1 MPTPTAFTLDVSP
14 DRIAENA
21 GATFV
26 TVTAALEGGTTHT
39 EDVVVTLTLSGTA
52 DDSDYAVSNLGSIT
66 IPAGRFSESRSL
78 VITPV
83 DDAIIEETETIL
95 ITGRSPGMGDRMDT
109 ILLTDST
116 DTNGNGV
123 NAYLSISD
131 QSVTTPEG
139 ATVELTV
146 MLSHSVAADV
156 NVVCQV
162 TPGSADAADY
172 VHPPGAVITFPA
184 DSAAGA
190 TQTIVIPTNQDT
202 LSEGAESFTVAL
214 GAVSGDL
221 ASQVSVHPARGSA
234 IVTIAESDPITVSVS
249 GPSSVE
255 EDGGIASYLVSLS
268 PSDVVPTQD
277 LTVNYATADGTAKA
291 GSDYASA
298 SGTLTFTPADA
309 TVKTITV
316 RTTEDTL
323 DEGAGETFTVSISGP
338 AGGGGP
344 SPTLGVSSVTTT
356 ITDDDAPVS
365 VPALV
370 STPEP
375 TPQPTSAPT
384 PEPTP
389 TPTPEPA
396 PQPTSAPT
404 PEPTPT
410 PTPEPTPEPTP
421 MPTREPTPEPTSTP
435 TPEPTPTPT
444 REPIPEPTSTP
455 TPEPTPTPTPELTP
469 EPTPTPTREPT
480 PEPTPTPTPEPVV
493 PLAQQLTATPLPTP
507 VPTSAPV
514 QHVAKSID
522 SAPSASQAPPAI
534 PLSWLSPWPWLLLLI
549 AVLIA
554 IAVVRRRR
562 RRERRQGA

>member
-1 MPTPTAFTLDVSP
+1 
-14 DRIAENA
+14 
-21 GATFV
+21 
-26 TVTAALEGGTTHT
+26 
-39 EDVVVTLTLSGTA
+39 
-52 DDSDYAVSNLGSIT
+52 
-66 IPAGRFSESRSL
+66 
-78 VITPV
+78 
-83 DDAIIEETETIL
+83 
-95 ITGRSPGMGDRMDT
+95 MGDRTDT
-109 ILLTDST
+109 ILLTDAT
-116 DTNGNGV
+116 DTQGNGV

-146 MLSHSVAADV
+146 MLSHSIAADV

-162 TPGSADAADY
+162 TPGSADEADY

-221 ASQVSVHPARGSA
+221 ASQVSVNPTRGSA

-255 EDGGIASYLVSLS
+255 EDDGTVSYLVSLS

-277 LTVNYATADGTAKA
+277 LTVNYATADGTANA
-291 GSDYASA
+291 GSDYESA

-309 TVKTITV
+309 AAKTITV

-323 DEGAGETFTVSISGP
+323 DEGTGETFTVSISGP

-344 SPTLGVSSVTTT
+344 SPVLGDSSVTTT

-365 VPALV
+365 TSALV

-375 TPQPTSAPT
+375 TPAPTPEPTPEPTPAPTPEPTPEPTSAPT

-389 TPTPEPA
+389 APTPEPT
-396 PQPTSAPT
+396 PEPTSAPT
-404 PEPTPT
+404 PEPTPA
-410 PTPEPTPEPTP
+410 PTPEPTPEPTST
-421 MPTREPTPEPTSTP
+421 PTPEPTPAPTPEPTPEPTSTP

-444 REPIPEPTSTP
+444 REP
-455 TPEPTPTPTPELTP
+455 
-469 EPTPTPTREPT
+469 
-480 PEPTPTPTPEPVV
+480 TPEPVV
-493 PLAQQLTATPLPTP
+493 PLALQLTATPQPTP
-507 VPTSAPV
+507 VPTSEPAQP
-514 QHVAKSID
+514 VAKPID
-522 SAPSASQAPPAI
+522 SVASTSSASQASPVI
-534 PLSWLSPWPWLLLLI
+534 PLSWLSPWPWLLLLL
-549 AVLIA
+549 ALLIA
-554 IAVVRRRR
+554 LAIVAARRRR
-562 RRERRQGA
+562 RRARSLNSESAA

>member
-1 MPTPTAFTLDVSP
+1 M
-14 DRIAENA
+14 AENA

-26 TVTAALEGGTTHT
+26 TVTAALEGGTSHT
-39 EDVVVTLTLSGTA
+39 EDIIVTVILSGTA

-78 VITPV
+78 IITPV

-95 ITGRSPGMGDRMDT
+95 ITGSTPGMGDRTDT
-109 ILLTDST
+109 ILLTDAT
-116 DTNGNGV
+116 DTQGNGV

-146 MLSHSVAADV
+146 MLSHSIAADV

-162 TPGSADAADY
+162 TPGSADEADY

-221 ASQVSVHPARGSA
+221 ASQVSVNPTRGSA

-255 EDGGIASYLVSLS
+255 EDDGTVSYLVSLS

-291 GSDYASA
+291 GSDYESA

-309 TVKTITV
+309 AAKTITV

-323 DEGAGETFTVSISGP
+323 DEGTGETFTVSISGP

-344 SPTLGVSSVTTT
+344 SPILGDSSVTTT

-365 VPALV
+365 TSALV

-375 TPQPTSAPT
+375 TPAPTPEPTPEPTPAPTPEPTPEPTSAPT

-389 TPTPEPA
+389 A
-396 PQPTSAPT
+396 
-404 PEPTPT
+404 PT
-410 PTPEPTPEPTP
+410 PTPEPTPEPTSA
-421 MPTREPTPEPTSTP
+421 PTPEPTPAPTPEPTPEPTSAPTPEPTPAPTPEPTPEPTSTP

-444 REPIPEPTSTP
+444 PE
-455 TPEPTPTPTPELTP
+455 
-469 EPTPTPTREPT
+469 
-480 PEPTPTPTPEPVV
+480 PTPEPVV
-493 PLAQQLTATPLPTP
+493 PLALQLTATPQPTP
-507 VPTSAPV
+507 VPTSELAQP
-514 QHVAKSID
+514 VAKPID
-522 SAPSASQAPPAI
+522 SVASTSSASQASPVI
-534 PLSWLSPWPWLLLLI
+534 PLSWLSPWPWLLLLL
-549 AVLIA
+549 ALLIA
-554 IAVVRRRR
+554 LAIVAARRRR
-562 RRERRQGA
+562 RRARSLNSESAA

>member
-1 MPTPTAFTLDVSP
+1 M
-14 DRIAENA
+14 AENA

-26 TVTAALEGGTTHT
+26 TVTAALEGGTSHT
-39 EDVVVTLTLSGTA
+39 EDITVTLTLSGTA

-78 VITPV
+78 IITPV

-95 ITGRSPGMGDRMDT
+95 ITGSTPGMGDRTDT
-109 ILLTDST
+109 ILLTDAT
-116 DTNGNGV
+116 DTQGNGV

-146 MLSHSVAADV
+146 MLSHSIAADV

-162 TPGSADAADY
+162 TPGSADEADY

-221 ASQVSVHPARGSA
+221 ASQVSVNPTRGSA

-249 GPSSVE
+249 GPSSVD
-255 EDGGIASYLVSLS
+255 EDDGTVSYLVSLS

-277 LTVNYATADGTAKA
+277 LTVNFATADGTAKA
-291 GSDYASA
+291 GSDYVSA
-298 SGTLTFTPADA
+298 SGTLIFTPADA
-309 TVKTITV
+309 AAKTITV

-323 DEGAGETFTVSISGP
+323 DEGTGETFTVSISGP
-338 AGGGGP
+338 AGGRGP
-344 SPTLGVSSVTTT
+344 SPVLGDSSVTTT

-365 VPALV
+365 TSALV

-375 TPQPTSAPT
+375 TPALTPEPTPEPTPAPMPEPTPEPTSAPT

-389 TPTPEPA
+389 APTPEPTPEPTPA
-396 PQPTSAPT
+396 PTPEPTPEPTPAPTPEPTPEPTSAPT
-404 PEPTPT
+404 PEPTPA
-410 PTPEPTPEPTP
+410 PTPEPTPEPTS
-421 MPTREPTPEPTSTP
+421 TSTQEPTPDADAGTHSGAGCPAGSASDGHTTAHTCADKGTWRNTWSS
-435 TPEPTPTPT
+435 
-444 REPIPEPTSTP
+444 R
-455 TPEPTPTPTPELTP
+455 LTQVSSV
-469 EPTPTPTREPT
+469 T
-480 PEPTPTPTPEPVV
+480 
-493 PLAQQLTATPLPTP
+493 
-507 VPTSAPV
+507 
-514 QHVAKSID
+514 
-522 SAPSASQAPPAI
+522 SASQASPVI
-534 PLSWLSPWPWLLLLI
+534 PLSWLSPWPWLLLLL
-549 AVLIA
+549 ALLIA
-554 IAVVRRRR
+554 LAIVEARRRR
-562 RRERRQGA
+562 RRARSLNSESAA

>member
-1 MPTPTAFTLDVSP
+1 M
-14 DRIAENA
+14 
-21 GATFV
+21 
-26 TVTAALEGGTTHT
+26 
-39 EDVVVTLTLSGTA
+39 TLTLSGTA

-78 VITPV
+78 IITPV
-83 DDAIIEETETIL
+83 DDAIVEETETIL
-95 ITGRSPGMGDRMDT
+95 ITGSSPGMGDRTAT

-116 DTNGNGV
+116 GTQGNGV

-139 ATVELTV
+139 ETVELTV

-162 TPGSADAADY
+162 TPGSANEADY

-184 DSAAGA
+184 DSPAGA
-190 TQTIVIPTNQDT
+190 TQTIVIPTNQDF
-202 LSEGAESFTVAL
+202 LSEEAESFTVAL

-221 ASQVSVHPARGSA
+221 ASQVSVNPTRGSA
-234 IVTIAESDPITVSVS
+234 VVTIAESDPITVSVS

-255 EDGGIASYLVSLS
+255 EDGGTASYLVSLS

-298 SGTLTFTPADA
+298 SGTLTFTPADGA
-309 TVKTITV
+309 AKTITV
-316 RTTEDTL
+316 RITEDTL
-323 DEGAGETFTVSISGP
+323 DEGAGETFTISISGP

-344 SPTLGVSSVTTT
+344 SPTLGFSSVTTT
-356 ITDDDAPVS
+356 IADDDAPVS
-365 VPALV
+365 APALV

-375 TPQPTSAPT
+375 TPEPTFAPTPEPTPTSTPEPAQQPTSAPT

-396 PQPTSAPT
+396 QQPTPVPT

-410 PTPEPTPEPTP
+410 S
-421 MPTREPTPEPTSTP
+421 TREPAPEPTSTP

-444 REPIPEPTSTP
+444 REPAPEPTSTP
-455 TPEPTPTPTPELTP
+455 TPEPTS
-469 EPTPTPTREPT
+469 
-480 PEPTPTPTPEPVV
+480 TPTPTPEPVV
-493 PLAQQLTATPLPTP
+493 PLAQQLTATPQPTP

-514 QHVAKSID
+514 QLVAKSID
-522 SAPSASQAPPAI
+522 SNTSAESASQEPPTI
-534 PLSWLSPWPWLLLLI
+534 PLSWLTPWPWLLLLI

-562 RRERRQGA
+562 KRARHQGA

>member
-1 MPTPTAFTLDVSP
+1 MPTPVAFALSVSP
-14 DRIAENA
+14 DRMVENA
-21 GATFV
+21 SATFV
-26 TVTAALEGGTTHT
+26 TVTAALEGGTAHG
-39 EDVVVTLTLSGTA
+39 EDITVTLTLLGTA
-52 DDSDYAVSNLGSIT
+52 DDSDYTVSNLGSIT
-66 IPAGRFSESRSL
+66 IPAGRLSESRSL

-83 DDAIIEETETIL
+83 DDAIIEKTETIL
-95 ITGRSPGMGDRMDT
+95 ITGSSPGLDDRTAT
-109 ILLTDST
+109 ILLTDAT
-116 DTNGNGV
+116 DTHGNGV

-162 TPGSADAADY
+162 TPGSADEADY
-172 VHPPGAVITFPA
+172 IHPPGAVITFPA
-184 DSAAGA
+184 DSPAGA
-190 TQTIVIPTNQDT
+190 TRTIVIPTNQDL
-202 LSEGAESFTVAL
+202 LSEEEESFTVAL

-221 ASQVSVHPARGSA
+221 ASQVSVHPTGGSA
-234 IVTIAESDPITVSVS
+234 VVTIAESDPITVSVS

-255 EDGGIASYLVSLS
+255 ENDGTASYFVSLS
-268 PSDVVPTQD
+268 PSDVVPTRD

-291 GSDYASA
+291 GIDYASA

-309 TVKTITV
+309 VDKTITV

-323 DEGAGETFTVSISGP
+323 DEGTGETFTVSISGP

-344 SPTLGVSSVTTT
+344 SPTLGVASVTTT
-356 ITDDDAPVS
+356 IADDDAPVPA
-365 VPALV
+365 PALV

-375 TPQPTSAPT
+375 SPQPTSAPT

-389 TPTPEPA
+389 ASNPEPAPQPNSAPTAEPTPTPTPEPA
-396 PQPTSAPT
+396 PEPASAPT

-410 PTPEPTPEPTP
+410 PMPE
-421 MPTREPTPEPTSTP
+421 PTREPTSAPM
-435 TPEPTPTPT
+435 
-444 REPIPEPTSTP
+444 
-455 TPEPTPTPTPELTP
+455 P

-480 PEPTPTPTPEPVV
+480 PEPTSAPTPEPTPTPTPTPEPVA
-493 PLAQQLTATPLPTP
+493 PLSQQLTATPQPTP
-507 VPTSAPV
+507 VPTSETV
-514 QHVAKSID
+514 QSLAMAIYSGA
-522 SAPSASQAPPAI
+522 SATSASQEPPAI

-554 IAVVRRRR
+554 LAVVRRRR
-562 RRERRQGA
+562 RRARRQQA